1 MSKRVEYYIVSAEA
15 LPDVFLKVA
24 EAKRMLQTGEA
35 GTVGEAARLVGISR
49 SAFYKYKDCVFAYN
63 ERYEGHIV
71 TLHAIL
77 EDRSGVMLQFVNA
90 LYKCGANI
98 LTVYQDI
105 PNGGRAS
112 VSVSFRTGS
121 EEMNISDVLDTLH
134 SVEGVVSVSQILG

>member
-1 MSKRVEYYIVSAEA
+1 MSQFLLIDSKI
-15 LPDVFLKVA
+15 LPDVYSRVLYAKQLIADGKVKNA
-24 EAKRMLQTGEA
+24 TDAAKIA
-35 GTVGEAARLVGISR
+35 GVSR

-77 EDRSGVMLQFVNA
+77 EDCSGVMLQFVNA
-90 LYKCGANI
+90 LYQCGANI

-112 VSVSFRTGS
+112 VSVSFRMGS
-121 EEMNISDVLDTLH
+121 EDMNISAVLETLH

>member
-1 MSKRVEYYIVSAEA
+1 MSQFLLIDSKI
-15 LPDVFLKVA
+15 LPDVYSRVLY
-24 EAKRMLQTGEA
+24 AKQLIA
-35 GTVGEAARLVGISR
+35 DGTVKNATDAAKLAGVSR
-49 SAFYKYKDCVFAYN
+49 SAFYKYKDCIFAYN